1 MVGYRIY
8 LIYKYL
14 IDTFLIDKSMKID
27 GLEVMVDI
35 WQFVGFHSSASPTA
49 LHPS

>member
-1 MVGYRIY
+1 MVDCRIY

-27 GLEVMVDI
+27 GLEVAVDI
-35 WQFVGFHSSASPTA
+35 WQFVGFYSLVSPTA